1 MIGHDPASM
10 TILFPKKVLF
20 KVESQFLF
28 CEILDFLKFFNAKIV
43 LFHKKAYSAQM

>member
-10 TILFPKKVLF
+10 TILFLKEVLF

-28 CEILDFLKFFNAKIV
+28 CEIFRFFKI
-43 LFHKKAYSAQM
+43 F